1 MSIFLIAV
9 LITIGMMIA
18 VGLYRVF
25 AGPTVF
31 DRLVAVSLLTVNS
44 VVLIVVLGFVFE
56 RPALFLDVALSYA
69 LLAFLLPIALA
80 RYFERRNTTARDA
93 HGAPSPSAGSGTLGS
108 RGELGDDTGTRDGR
122 EPGTGTDDARE
133 PR

>member
-1 MSIFLIAV
+1 MSSFLVAV
-9 LITIGMMIA
+9 LVVIGLMIA

-44 VVLIVVLGFVFE
+44 VVLIVVLGFAFG

-69 LLAFLLPIALA
+69 LLAFVFPIALA
-80 RYFERRNTTARDA
+80 RYFERRMTTEADA
-93 HGAPSPSAGSGTLGS
+93 AGDPSPSVGGGRLGSDDELDDSGS
-108 RGELGDDTGTRDGR
+108 RGGR
-122 EPGTGTDDARE
+122 EPGTDGKRG

>member
-1 MSIFLIAV
+1 MSIFLITMLLTV
-9 LITIGMMIA
+9 GVMIA

-44 VVLIVVLGFVFE
+44 VVMIVVLGFVFD
-56 RPALFLDVALSYA
+56 RPALFLDIALSYA
-69 LLAFLLPIALA
+69 LLAFLFPIALA
-80 RYFERRNTTARDA
+80 RYFERRTTSA
-93 HGAPSPSAGSGTLGS
+93 HHTPGEPPPSPGAGPIGS
-108 RGELGDDTGTRDGR
+108 PDEPADSTGGRRVTEHGDATDDTT
-122 EPGTGTDDARE
+122 E